1 MQTNSP
7 LPATLMMRGCQIHGV
22 QLDEL
27 WREQSRA
34 AWSRVHRLFAEGL
47 ESGEVVP
54 LQYTVFTDVARALK
68 FITSGKHK
76 GKVRGLEIPSGTSDL
91 CWIPWVS
98 WVLLTFFWE
107 PWVTR
112 VYIHWVTF

>member
-1 MQTNSP
+1 MIVHFTGKLLLASARCVKAGGHFVEIGKYDMQTNSP
-7 LPATLMMRGCQIHGV
+7 LPATLMIRGCQIHGV

-34 AWSRVHRLFAEGL
+34 AWSRVHGLFAEGL

-54 LQYTVFTDVARALK
+54 LQYTTFTDVARALK

-76 GKVRGLEIPSGTSDL
+76 GKVRWL
-91 CWIPWVS
+91 
-98 WVLLTFFWE
+98 VL
-107 PWVTR
+107 
-112 VYIHWVTF
+112 